1 MNIYK
6 FNIYTYIKTEFE
18 YIKVKF
24 GQIYFLI
31 PSH

>member
-6 FNIYTYIKTEFE
+6 FNIYKYIKTEFE
-18 YIKVKF
+18 YKKVKF
-24 GQIYFLI
+24 GQKYFLI